1 MTLRLLPPMLFEEPD
16 KEMLTGF
23 FRHGLHGI
31 HGLVRG
37 TLYLI
42 SHASYYFF
50 LITHI
55 AVFCLSYGN
64 IGINYSQNRTPIIV
78 KIVLPAENQL
88 LYLT

>member
-1 MTLRLLPPMLFEEPD
+1 MVNIRF
-16 KEMLTGF
+16 
-23 FRHGLHGI
+23 
-31 HGLVRG
+31 GLVVASIRNSRIG
-37 TLYLI
+37 EGDFILYT
-42 SHASYYFF
+42 FF